1 MRFSS
6 ATIRKERGD
15 SLERTR
21 INKIDIFFIAV
32 VFHNG
37 DAERISYTTK
47 KCQWFKENSEE
58 SIQILKECPKI
69 PPKKKF
75 RFELTYAPNPALI
88 NFTYLTIS
96 ADNSGIRNAE

>member
-32 VFHNG
+32 VFHNR
-37 DAERISYTTK
+37 DAERISYTPRKNVSDSK
-47 KCQWFKENSEE
+47 KTQKNQFKSEKNVQK
-58 SIQILKECPKI
+58 S
-69 PPKKKF
+69 PPKKIPF
-75 RFELTYAPNPALI
+75 
-88 NFTYLTIS
+88 
-96 ADNSGIRNAE
+96 